1 MPTQAYYVT
10 FFFFGSDFFS
20 KGRFTYPSLMVL
32 KKMGQERMTVY
43 CSLVSPWDGPLNEGL
58 QLCVGKNSRVRP
70 VKGKQVY

>member
-32 KKMGQERMTVY
+32 KKNGAGEDDCVLLSGE
-43 CSLVSPWDGPLNEGL
+43 SLGWAT
-58 QLCVGKNSRVRP
+58 K
-70 VKGKQVY
+70 